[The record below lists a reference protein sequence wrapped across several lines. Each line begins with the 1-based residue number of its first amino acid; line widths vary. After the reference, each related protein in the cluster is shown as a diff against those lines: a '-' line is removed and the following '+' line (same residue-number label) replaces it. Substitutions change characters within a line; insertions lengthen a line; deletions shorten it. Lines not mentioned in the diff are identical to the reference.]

1 VTEPRVRW
9 GVGLIALG
17 IALHVLYY
25 ILKAAEIGNIGAPS
39 DIGGGLIPLAGYIAA
54 AAGVVLL
61 ILRWLDRRSRN
72 R

>member
-1 VTEPRVRW
+1 
-9 GVGLIALG
+9 VGLIALG
-17 IALHVLYY
+17 VALHVLYY
-25 ILKAAEIGNIGAPS
+25 VLKTAEIGKIGAPT

-61 ILRWLDRRSRN
+61 ILGLRDRRSRK

>member
-1 VTEPRVRW
+1 VRW

-25 ILKAAEIGNIGAPS
+25 VLKAAEIANIGAPS
-39 DIGGGLIPLAGYIAA
+39 DIGGGVIPLAGYIAA

-61 ILRWLDRRSRN
+61 ILGWLDRRSRN